1 MSGLGRGVTEP
12 IAEMMGLGTRLLVP
26 LALPRLL
33 ASAVLRLGVLEIG
46 RRLLAEALCFK
57 VRDPREEER
66 LPLPLPLPLK
76 DSRRLGVVG
85 KELNSVEIR
94 RDPTGL

>member
-1 MSGLGRGVTEP
+1 
-12 IAEMMGLGTRLLVP
+12 MMGLGTRLLVP

-46 RRLLAEALCFK
+46 RRLLAEALCFN

-66 LPLPLPLPLK
+66 LPLPLPLSLK